1 MWYESFYT
9 YVSTDGAHSSSWH
22 FFIALWIMVLLL
34 ATLLNTM
41 SISVIFSSS
50 PLTLGV
56 WVILISLLI
65 TLFLC
70 SLTTSWFT
78 FLIFLIYIGG
88 LLVIFSYFV
97 AIQPNQHLG
106 MLKMI
111 AMSVVSRFYLYSL
124 SAPIIRLPH
133 RLSLLTPSLRIV
145 ISSPT
150 IFIIILM
157 AISLFLALIVV
168 VKITY
173 STKAPLRP
181 YSSYVQ
187 TYSKISPTV

>member
-1 MWYESFYT
+1 
-9 YVSTDGAHSSSWH
+9 
-22 FFIALWIMVLLL
+22 MVLLL

-41 SISVIFSSS
+41 SVSVIFSSS

-56 WVILISLLI
+56 WVILISLLM

-70 SLTTSWFT
+70 TLTTSWFT

-106 MLKMI
+106 MLKMVAI
-111 AMSVVSRFYLYSL
+111 SVVSRLYLYSL
-124 SAPIIRLPH
+124 STPIVKLPH
-133 RLSLLTPSLRIV
+133 TLSQNAPTQRNILTRQ
-145 ISSPT
+145 T
-150 IFIIILM
+150 NFFIILM